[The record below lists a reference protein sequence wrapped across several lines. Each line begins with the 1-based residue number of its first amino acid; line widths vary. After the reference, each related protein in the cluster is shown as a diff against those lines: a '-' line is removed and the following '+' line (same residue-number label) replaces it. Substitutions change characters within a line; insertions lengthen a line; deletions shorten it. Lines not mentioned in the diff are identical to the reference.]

1 MMFWITLAVLT
12 GSLQAGT
19 ITGGSLTFGDND
31 AYVQLS
37 GSGFSAVIN
46 DDDVAYPYGG
56 LTPFT
61 LGMVTGGGVGYGSSG
76 WGSGIT
82 YDGAFYSPWSIQL
95 PTGIQYVDPLSYS
108 LELTSPPPM
117 VTGPGTYT
125 VDFSIQMNFCLH
137 TQGTQYCEQDT
148 GTAMGSF
155 VATSGNPN
163 TSWVSLSPL
172 EAIITPSIEQT
183 EADPPSAN
191 SPEPPT
197 FGYGVIA
204 TILMGIK
211 MAGARAPRPR

>member
-19 ITGGSLTFGDND
+19 ITGGSLTFGDTD

-46 DDDVAYPYGG
+46 DDDVGPYPYGG

-61 LGMVTGGGVGYGSSG
+61 MDLITGGGVGYGSAG

-82 YDGAFYSPWSIQL
+82 YNGIFYSPWSIQL

-125 VDFSIQMNFCLH
+125 VDFSVQINFCLH
-137 TQGTQYCEQDT
+137 NQGIQYCEQDT
-148 GTAMGSF
+148 GMAIGSF
-155 VATSGNPN
+155 VAASGNPN

-172 EAIITPSIEQT
+172 EATITPAIEQV

-191 SPEPPT
+191 SPEPST
-197 FGYGVIA
+197 FWYGVIA
-204 TILMGIK
+204 LMLIGIK
-211 MAGARAPRPR
+211 MARREHRA